1 MAGKAAKP
9 LTLTI
14 PDVLADELKSVSE
27 DYLLELLERGLRE
40 VKIDRALE
48 LYGRGG
54 MSFGAAAERAGV
66 SIPELARSAY
76 ARGLQ
81 PPFSSKTLR
90 EELG

>member
-1 MAGKAAKP
+1 MAEKP
-9 LTLTI
+9 LTLTV
-14 PDVLADELKSVSE
+14 PDALAHEFETASQE
-27 DYLLELLERGLRE
+27 FFLELLERGLRE

-48 LYGRGG
+48 LYRRGG

-66 SIPELARSAY
+66 PISDLARYAY

-81 PPFSSKTLR
+81 PPFSSETLT

>member
-1 MAGKAAKP
+1 MAATP

-14 PDVLADELKSVSE
+14 PEALADELQAVSQ
-27 DYLLELLERGLRE
+27 DRLLELLERGLRE

-48 LYGRGG
+48 LYSRGG

-66 SIPELARSAY
+66 PASELARSAY

-81 PPFSSKTLR
+81 PPFSSETLR

>member
-1 MAGKAAKP
+1 MKP
-9 LTLTI
+9 LNLAI
-14 PDVLADELKSVSE
+14 PDALADDLESASH

-66 SIPELARSAY
+66 PISDLARAAY

-81 PPFSSKTLR
+81 PPSSSETLR

>member
-1 MAGKAAKP
+1 MAAEP

-14 PDVLADELKSVSE
+14 SGALADELKSVSQ
-27 DYLLELLERGLRE
+27 DRLLELLERGLRE
-40 VKIDRALE
+40 VKIDRALD
-48 LYGRGG
+48 LYSRGG

-66 SIPELARSAY
+66 PTSEFARSAY

-81 PPFSSKTLR
+81 PPFSSETLR

>member
-1 MAGKAAKP
+1 MGMAAQP

-14 PDVLADELKSVSE
+14 PEVLADELKSVSQ

-40 VKIDRALE
+40 VKIDRALD

-66 SIPELARSAY
+66 PVSDFARSAY

-81 PPFSSKTLR
+81 PPFSSETLR